1 MWSALWDC
9 GRRDDRQ
16 AQVMQKMECD
26 KDMEIPIIDEYK
38 KIMSEAE
45 GREVVPG
52 RGCYG

>member
-1 MWSALWDC
+1 MWSALLDC

-45 GREVVPG
+45 GREVVPR